1 MNNNKN
7 FDYYIEKL
15 MNHIY
20 EQKLYRLA
28 YDLEISSSNN
38 TDSLELDSLTSSI
51 INNNI
56 ILDFDVEET
65 VKNFIQTSSEDYYFR
80 RAIAMKKNHLYP
92 ILFDNQGNP
101 KVDYNYSSN
110 LITLWKNDMD
120 NFYVEEVYSRFTKE
134 AFTIF
139 VKSNINNLMNNIV
152 SYVEGRKISNK
163 IVIKCNSKDELL
175 NTMKK
180 MIINNELS
188 IEWAEF
194 LVDMDKLRSDMIA
207 YAGDFDLYSEF
218 DKLEEDTKYCLD
230 NYCKY
235 DTNQLFDILT
245 KEKGFIWEDNLLYR
259 NNI

>member
-7 FDYYIEKL
+7 YDYYIEKL

-28 YDLEISSSNN
+28 YDLEVSSSNN
-38 TDSLELDSLTSSI
+38 TDSRELDSLINAI
-51 INNNI
+51 IDNNI
-56 ILDFDVEET
+56 ILDFDVEGT
-65 VKNFIQTSSEDYYFR
+65 VKEYIQTSSEDYFFR
-80 RAIAMKKNHLYP
+80 RSIAIEKNHLYP

-101 KVDYNYSSN
+101 KVDYNYSSH

-120 NFYVEEVYSRFTKE
+120 DFYVEEVYSRFSKE
-134 AFTIF
+134 TFTMF
-139 VKSNINNLMNNIV
+139 VKNNINNLMNNIV
-152 SYVEGRKISNK
+152 TYVENRKSSNK

-175 NTMKK
+175 NTMKE

-188 IEWAEF
+188 TDWAEF
-194 LVDMDKLRSDMIA
+194 LVDMDKLRNEMIA

-235 DTNQLFDILT
+235 NSNELFDILT
-245 KEKGFIWEDNLLYR
+245 REKCFTWDDNLGLVSQ
-259 NNI
+259 